1 MAKESFLLVSLNES
15 KAKELAQVVSNESC
29 RKILDYLAAKKDATE
44 SEISQKLNIPIS
56 TVHYNLQLLVGAK
69 LVTADEYHYS
79 TKGKEVNHYSL
90 ANKYII
96 IAPKTVW
103 GIKEK
108 LKTVLPVLLIA
119 GAISGAL
126 KVFLGTR
133 VMTFGTVAEKAAVI
147 PAYAMAGEC
156 LMAAGDEAVAGVPA
170 LFQNFALWFLFGA
183 VFATILYLI
192 FDWIR
197 KG

>member
-1 MAKESFLLVSLNES
+1 MAKESFLLVSLKES

-29 RKILDYLAAKKDATE
+29 RKILDYLASKKDATE
-44 SEISQKLNIPIS
+44 TEVAKQLNVPIS

-79 TKGKEVNHYSL
+79 TKGKEVIHYSL

-108 LKTVLPVLLIA
+108 LKTILPVLLIA
-119 GAISGAL
+119 GAVSGLL
-126 KVFLGTR
+126 KVFLDGR
-133 VMTFGTVAEKAAVI
+133 AAFSSMAEKAAAAPLYAVRDEVAL
-147 PAYAMAGEC
+147 PAN
-156 LMAAGDEAVAGVPA
+156 EAVSSAAPSF
-170 LFQNFALWFLFGA
+170 LQNFALWFLFGA
-183 VFATILYLI
+183 IFATVAYLI

-197 KG
+197 ER